1 MENPV
6 EEVTGVVEQLCTPV
20 TPDEQKAAVEKL
32 VRLLPYRECGG
43 LTQ

>member
-6 EEVTGVVEQLCTPV
+6 AEIVGVVEQLCAAG

-32 VRLLPYRECGG
+32 
-43 LTQ
+43 T